1 MASITPTAISAD
13 EYRVLRSFALG
24 VLEAMAKGRLIK
36 LTPECLDV
44 MKEWLELDEVASDPY
59 IAAEVKRA
67 NEWAAA
73 AQRYLGRPKNRAE
86 RRKYRVN

>member
-1 MASITPTAISAD
+1 MGVMTPSAISAD
-13 EYRVLRSFALG
+13 EYRLLRSFALG
-24 VLEAMAKGRLIK
+24 VLEAMAKGRLVK

-44 MKEWLELDEVASDPY
+44 MKEWLELDEVIGDPY

-73 AQRYLGRPKNRAE
+73 AMRRTAPRNRAE
-86 RRKYRVN
+86 RRRYR